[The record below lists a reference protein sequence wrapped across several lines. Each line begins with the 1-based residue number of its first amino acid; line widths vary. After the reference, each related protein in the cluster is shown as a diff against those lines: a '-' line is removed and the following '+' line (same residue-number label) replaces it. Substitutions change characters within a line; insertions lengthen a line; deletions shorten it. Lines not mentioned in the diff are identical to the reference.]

1 MRAQDDISE
10 EQNFGPG
17 SPVPPR
23 VIPEKPAFR
32 PDLEGLR
39 GAAILLVVAFHAGVP
54 WLAGAYVGVDV
65 FFVLSGFFITDL
77 LARELLSGGTID
89 LGAFYARRARR
100 LAPAFLVVLLATI
113 AAVLVMYAPIDQGRI
128 LGDARSVALYAG
140 NMHFAHGAID
150 YHATGDNPLLHTWS
164 LAVEEQFYVIWPLVF
179 LLIGWRYRET
189 VTPRRLLIAVAL
201 AGTASLVLSLV
212 LTQAAQPWAFFLM
225 PTRIWEFAAGGALA
239 LALEPATEADRRSGV
254 ALQIVGIGALAV
266 ATAAFHG
273 AMPYPGFAAILPV
286 AGAVALLLGGHYAPT
301 GPVTRALG
309 AGLLRWFGRLSYS
322 WYLWHWPLVGI
333 GAVVDWQIGVTG
345 RLAWS
350 GMALVLA
357 VLTYHLVEEPIRR
370 RRALDWMPD
379 RLNVAAVVASL
390 VAALIAHGAML
401 AGNAR
406 ASSPAQRPFL
416 AARWDGMPHDCWGSM
431 LEDATA
437 PCEFGDRRSRTVVA
451 LMGDSHAEHW
461 LPALDRIGRERHWKI
476 LAMVKPGCPVADVTF
491 VNAHLKREY
500 SECGRWRQSTLRRI
514 LAVRPDAVILSS
526 YNGYVVRDGER
537 SPWKVTAEQWG
548 AGLHRTYSRLSVAGI
563 PTIAMR
569 DVPDPGFDVPACLS
583 RRAAR
588 VPFQMRDCVYDLERA
603 SARPA
608 IAAQTAAVRGL
619 ANVAVV
625 DMNDRVC
632 RAAVCGTVQR
642 GVIVYR
648 DDDHLTLAFS
658 RAAAPVLG
666 ERLATAI
673 ARLAS
678 AR

>member
-1 MRAQDDISE
+1 
-10 EQNFGPG
+10 
-17 SPVPPR
+17 
-23 VIPEKPAFR
+23 
-32 PDLEGLR
+32 
-39 GAAILLVVAFHAGVP
+39 
-54 WLAGAYVGVDV
+54 
-65 FFVLSGFFITDL
+65 
-77 LARELLSGGTID
+77 
-89 LGAFYARRARR
+89 
-100 LAPAFLVVLLATI
+100 
-113 AAVLVMYAPIDQGRI
+113 
-128 LGDARSVALYAG
+128 
-140 NMHFAHGAID
+140 
-150 YHATGDNPLLHTWS
+150 
-164 LAVEEQFYVIWPLVF
+164 
-179 LLIGWRYRET
+179 
-189 VTPRRLLIAVAL
+189 
-201 AGTASLVLSLV
+201 
-212 LTQAAQPWAFFLM
+212 
-225 PTRIWEFAAGGALA
+225 
-239 LALEPATEADRRSGV
+239 
-254 ALQIVGIGALAV
+254 
-266 ATAAFHG
+266 
-273 AMPYPGFAAILPV
+273 
-286 AGAVALLLGGHYAPT
+286 
-301 GPVTRALG
+301 
-309 AGLLRWFGRLSYS
+309 
-322 WYLWHWPLVGI
+322 
-333 GAVVDWQIGVTG
+333 
-345 RLAWS
+345 
-350 GMALVLA
+350 
-357 VLTYHLVEEPIRR
+357 
-370 RRALDWMPD
+370 
-379 RLNVAAVVASL
+379 
-390 VAALIAHGAML
+390 
-401 AGNAR
+401 
-406 ASSPAQRPFL
+406 
-416 AARWDGMPHDCWGSM
+416 
-431 LEDATA
+431 
-437 PCEFGDRRSRTVVA
+437 
-451 LMGDSHAEHW
+451 
-461 LPALDRIGRERHWKI
+461 
-476 LAMVKPGCPVADVTF
+476 VTF